1 VGIITKT
8 DLNRAYLRGKPLET
22 CAADIMSK
30 TLFPLKLD
38 MTRDQAA
45 HFLHEHKIHHA
56 VVQGASGA

>member
-1 VGIITKT
+1 
-8 DLNRAYLRGKPLET
+8 
-22 CAADIMSK
+22 MSK